1 MEIQELHIHLEIG
14 KLPVLIYCE
23 EKYNGIWCMLQ
34 LTKNNKIFLD
44 FTDNINS
51 DSEGDF
57 SRIKA
62 NDLYVQNKFL
72 KEHP

>member
-1 MEIQELHIHLEIG
+1 MVYAAISKKQQ
-14 KLPVLIYCE
+14 
-23 EKYNGIWCMLQ
+23 NF
-34 LTKNNKIFLD
+34 FLD

-62 NDLYVQNKFL
+62 NHLYVQNKFL
-72 KEHP
+72 KVHS

>member
-1 MEIQELHIHLEIG
+1 
-14 KLPVLIYCE
+14 
-23 EKYNGIWCMLQ
+23 MLQ
-34 LTKNNKIFLD
+34 LAKNNKIFLD